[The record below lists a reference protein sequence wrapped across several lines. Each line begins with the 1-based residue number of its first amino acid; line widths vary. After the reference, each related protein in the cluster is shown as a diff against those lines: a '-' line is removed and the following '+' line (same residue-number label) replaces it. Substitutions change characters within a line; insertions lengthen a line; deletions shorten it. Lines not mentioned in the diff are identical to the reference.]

1 MEGNQTFNT
10 LINFLDSAISQF
22 PDIRLG
28 TNKKYKIRD
37 AALSAFSVFF
47 TQSPSFLS
55 YQISMEQNKGN
66 NNGRTLFGIDKIPC
80 DNQIRALLDPIPA
93 NLLFPVFEQTFKML
107 QETNVVDEFRSFN
120 NDLLIA
126 LDGTWFFSS
135 NKIHCQNCLTKE
147 HRNGTTTYYHS
158 ALLPVVMVPGSSRV
172 IPLSPEFI
180 RPQDGNEKQ
189 DCENASAKRWI
200 NGKGAEYSSLGVTV
214 LGDDLFSRQPVCQ
227 LVLDKNLNFIFVCKP
242 SSHKWLSEWL
252 ADADLVEDLHEFA
265 VTKWTG
271 SKYLTYTYQYA
282 NGVPLKDGEDA
293 LLVNWAQLTITN
305 EQGAVTFRNSFVSN
319 HTITRKNVAAFIQA
333 GRTRWKIE
341 NENNNTLKTKGY
353 HFEHNFGHGKENLSE
368 TLLSLNLL
376 SFLFHTVLEIFDNKY
391 RLIRETLPRRKDFF
405 NDIRALTRYIC
416 FDNWN
421 HLLDFMIRGLELP
434 NPGG

>member
-1 MEGNQTFNT
+1 MEGNQTFYT

-22 PDIRLG
+22 PDRRLG
-28 TNKKYKIRD
+28 KNTRYQIRD

-135 NKIHCQNCLTKE
+135 NKIHCENCLTKE
-147 HRNGTTTYYHS
+147 HRNGTTTYYHN

-172 IPLSPEFI
+172 IPLAPEFI

-189 DCENASAKRWI
+189 DCENTAAKRWI

-227 LVLDKNLNFIFVCKP
+227 LILDKNLNFIFVCKP

-252 ADADLVEDLHEFA
+252 ADADPVEDLHEFA

-271 SKYLTYTYQYA
+271 SKHLTYTYQYA
-282 NGVPLKDGEDA
+282 NGVPLKNGEDA

-305 EQGAVTFRNSFVSN
+305 EQGAVTFRNSFISN
-319 HTITRKNVAAFIQA
+319 HKITKENVAAFIEA

-421 HLLDFMIRGLELP
+421 KLLDFMIRGLELP

>member
-271 SKYLTYTYQYA
+271 SKYLIYTYQYA

>member
-1 MEGNQTFNT
+1 MEGNKTFNT
-10 LINFLDSAISQF
+10 LINFLDSAISLF
-22 PDIRLG
+22 PDTRLG
-28 TNKKYKIRD
+28 TNTSYQIRD

-47 TQSPSFLS
+47 TQAPSFLS
-55 YQISMEQNKGN
+55 YQISLEQNKGN

-80 DNQIRALLDPIPA
+80 DNQIRALLDPVPA
-93 NLLFPVFEQTFKML
+93 SLVSPVFDQTFRML
-107 QETNVVDEFRSFN
+107 QETNVVEEFRSFN

-135 NKIHCQNCLTKE
+135 KNIHCQNCLTKE

-158 ALLPVVMVPGSSRV
+158 ALLPVVVMPGSSRV
-172 IPLSPEFI
+172 IPLAPEFI
-180 RPQDGNEKQ
+180 RPQDGKDKQ
-189 DCENASAKRWI
+189 DCENAAAKRWI

-242 SSHKWLSEWL
+242 SSHKSLSEWL
-252 ADADLVEDLHEFA
+252 ATADPVEDLHEFT

-271 SKYLTYTYQYA
+271 TEHLTYTYQYA

-305 EQGAVTFRNSFVSN
+305 EEGAVTFRNSFVSN
-319 HTITRKNVAAFIQA
+319 HKITRKNVAAFIQA

-368 TLLSLNLL
+368 TLLSLNLF

-416 FDNWN
+416 FGNWN
-421 HLLDFMIRGLELP
+421 QLLDFMIKGLELP
-434 NPGG
+434 DPGG

>member
-1 MEGNQTFNT
+1 MEGNQTFYT

-22 PDIRLG
+22 PDRRLG
-28 TNKKYKIRD
+28 KNTRYQIRD

-126 LDGTWFFSS
+126 IDGTWFFSS
-135 NKIHCQNCLTKE
+135 NKIHCENCLTKE
-147 HRNGTTTYYHS
+147 HRNGTTTYYHN
-158 ALLPVVMVPGSSRV
+158 ALLPVVMAPGSSRV
-172 IPLSPEFI
+172 IPLAPEFI

-189 DCENASAKRWI
+189 DCENAAAKRWI

-227 LVLDKNLNFIFVCKP
+227 LILDKKLNFIFVCKP

-252 ADADLVEDLHEFA
+252 ADADPVEDLHEFA

-271 SKYLTYTYQYA
+271 SKHLTYTYQYA
-282 NGVPLKDGEDA
+282 NGVPLKNGEDA

-305 EQGAVTFRNSFVSN
+305 EQGEVTFRNSFVSN
-319 HTITRKNVAAFIQA
+319 HKITRENVAAFIEA

-421 HLLDFMIRGLELP
+421 KLLDFMIRGLELP

>member
-10 LINFLDSAISQF
+10 LIKFLDSAISQF

-93 NLLFPVFEQTFKML
+93 NLLFPVFDQTFNML
-107 QETNVVDEFRSFN
+107 QETNVVEEFRSFN

-147 HRNGTTTYYHS
+147 HRNGTTTYYHN

-172 IPLSPEFI
+172 IPLAPEFI

-189 DCENASAKRWI
+189 DCENAAAKRWI

-227 LVLDKNLNFIFVCKP
+227 LALDKKLNFIFVCKP

-252 ADADLVEDLHEFA
+252 TAADPVEDLHEFA

-271 SKYLTYTYQYA
+271 SKHLTYTYQYA

-319 HTITRKNVAAFIQA
+319 HKITKENVAAFIEA

-421 HLLDFMIRGLELP
+421 QLLDFMIRGLELP

>member
-1 MEGNQTFNT
+1 MEGNQTFYT
-10 LINFLDSAISQF
+10 LINFLNSAISKF

-28 TNKKYKIRD
+28 TNKQYKIRD

-66 NNGRTLFGIDKIPC
+66 NNGRTLFGIDNIPC

-93 NLLFPVFEQTFKML
+93 NLLFPVFDQTFNML

-147 HRNGTTTYYHS
+147 HRNGTTTYYHN

-172 IPLSPEFI
+172 IPLAPEFI

-189 DCENASAKRWI
+189 DCENAAAKRWI
-200 NGKGAEYSSLGVTV
+200 NWKGAEYSSLGVTV

-227 LVLDKNLNFIFVCKP
+227 LALDKKLNFIFVCKP

-252 ADADLVEDLHEFA
+252 TAADPVVDLHEFA

-271 SKYLTYTYQYA
+271 SKHLTYTYQYA

-319 HTITRKNVAAFIQA
+319 HKITRENVAAFIEA

-421 HLLDFMIRGLELP
+421 QLLDFMIRGLELP

>member
-1 MEGNQTFNT
+1 
-10 LINFLDSAISQF
+10 
-22 PDIRLG
+22 
-28 TNKKYKIRD
+28 
-37 AALSAFSVFF
+37 
-47 TQSPSFLS
+47 
-55 YQISMEQNKGN
+55 
-66 NNGRTLFGIDKIPC
+66 
-80 DNQIRALLDPIPA
+80 
-93 NLLFPVFEQTFKML
+93 
-107 QETNVVDEFRSFN
+107 
-120 NDLLIA
+120 
-126 LDGTWFFSS
+126 
-135 NKIHCQNCLTKE
+135 
-147 HRNGTTTYYHS
+147 
-158 ALLPVVMVPGSSRV
+158 MVPGSSRV
-172 IPLSPEFI
+172 IPLAPEFI

-189 DCENASAKRWI
+189 DCENAAAKRWI

-227 LVLDKNLNFIFVCKP
+227 LILDKNLNFIFVCKP

-252 ADADLVEDLHEFA
+252 ADANPVEDLHEFA

-271 SKYLTYTYQYA
+271 SKHLTYTYQYA
-282 NGVPLKDGEDA
+282 NGVPLKNGEDA

-319 HTITRKNVAAFIQA
+319 HKITRENVAAFIEA

-376 SFLFHTVLEIFDNKY
+376 SFLFHTV
-391 RLIRETLPRRKDFF
+391 
-405 NDIRALTRYIC
+405 
-416 FDNWN
+416 
-421 HLLDFMIRGLELP
+421 FMIRGLELP

>member
-1 MEGNQTFNT
+1 MYTFSYTRHSLWITLQYLSGKMEGNQTFYT

-22 PDIRLG
+22 PDRRPG
-28 TNKKYKIRD
+28 TNIQYQIRD

-93 NLLFPVFEQTFKML
+93 NLLLPVFEQTFKML

-147 HRNGTTTYYHS
+147 HRNGTTTYYHN

-172 IPLSPEFI
+172 IPLAPEFI

-189 DCENASAKRWI
+189 DCVVP
-200 NGKGAEYSSLGVTV
+200 GKA
-214 LGDDLFSRQPVCQ
+214 
-227 LVLDKNLNFIFVCKP
+227 
-242 SSHKWLSEWL
+242 
-252 ADADLVEDLHEFA
+252 
-265 VTKWTG
+265 
-271 SKYLTYTYQYA
+271 
-282 NGVPLKDGEDA
+282 
-293 LLVNWAQLTITN
+293 
-305 EQGAVTFRNSFVSN
+305 
-319 HTITRKNVAAFIQA
+319 
-333 GRTRWKIE
+333 
-341 NENNNTLKTKGY
+341 
-353 HFEHNFGHGKENLSE
+353 
-368 TLLSLNLL
+368 
-376 SFLFHTVLEIFDNKY
+376 
-391 RLIRETLPRRKDFF
+391 
-405 NDIRALTRYIC
+405 
-416 FDNWN
+416 
-421 HLLDFMIRGLELP
+421 
-434 NPGG
+434 